1 MSKKTKES
9 LISLLFVLLLMLF
22 NDFFGESFAYDNK
35 TYVDNN
41 VEITSEIV
49 LKVHYL
55 DVGQGDSIFLEFPN
69 EKTMLIDASVSDA
82 SDKIINYIESLNYSK
97 IDYLIATHP
106 HSDHIGGM
114 KEVVNNFDL
123 GLIYMPKVVTTTTTY
138 ENLLQAIANKGHKIK
153 TAKAGLN
160 IIDEGNLKVE
170 ILAPNSESYEELND
184 YSVVLKVT
192 YKDRSFI
199 FMGDAEKLSEDEI
212 THNVKAD
219 VIKIGHHGS
228 SSSTSSRFL
237 KRVNPSFAVISVG
250 KDNPYNHP
258 SETVLKRLE
267 NSNVKLYRT
276 DINGNIIFT
285 TDGDKI
291 KIEVERTNGSNS

>member
-22 NDFFGESFAYDNK
+22 NEFFGESFAYNNK

-82 SDKIINYIESLNYSK
+82 SDKIINYIEALNYSK

-237 KRVNPSFAVISVG
+237 KRVNPGFAVISVG

-258 SETVLKRLE
+258 SEIVLKRLE
-267 NSNVKLYRT
+267 NNNVKLYRT

-291 KIEVERTNGSNS
+291 KIEVERINGSNS

>member
-22 NDFFGESFAYDNK
+22 NEFFEESFAYNNK

-69 EKTMLIDASVSDA
+69 EKNMLIDASVSDA
-82 SDKIINYIESLNYSK
+82 SDKIINYIEALNYSK

-138 ENLLQAIANKGHKIK
+138 ENLLQSIANKGHKIK

-212 THNVKAD
+212 TYNVKAD

-228 SSSTSSRFL
+228 SSSTSSGFL

-267 NSNVKLYRT
+267 NNNVKLYRT